1 MAPDDFRADSRAA
14 ATGRAASSEQTQPE
28 APWWARAYVRLGLL
42 LTVLA
47 ASVLALLAV
56 RVGLFD
62 LGSGPAQARGAAFAA
77 GCPGREAPQARRVP
91 AASVGALRG
100 AVAHAA
106 PARAAR
112 AYQSGTITIENLFSD
127 DSPERQ
133 PASGSQAR
141 SVSAGYELRWWLLNR
156 AGNEDDVAA
165 DVLEFT
171 TKQTAENALARAA
184 SPRCRREAT
193 ARAGQFPSG
202 ARDLRWVNP
211 DNAREWDVL
220 FTRGKRLYRIAYVPS
235 DYPPATGPAQRA
247 HESQRDEAT
256 AEALA
261 CALAGAACRAPGVH
275 ASSTNLA
282 TLAASPAR
290 SSAARAPSRA
300 RAKAYAHAVN
310 LRGYDVPAMVE
321 AAREVPTGGRAL
333 SDAFSR
339 CTGDARPTRSL
350 GDFNSPLFSSR
361 NRRQDAVVAST
372 VAVLPS
378 EAAADGYLDQ
388 LATDRARACVR
399 RGYERTWLDRV
410 GARRQL
416 RVIRISATPLPDP
429 APASYRGLRPYVGA
443 AIRVTIDVS
452 ARTRRGARV
461 QTPIYI
467 DELAFA
473 SGRAVIAL
481 AAESVAYPF
490 SNASERYLIAKL
502 VGRAQVNEA

>member
-1 MAPDDFRADSRAA
+1 MAPEDFRADSRAA
-14 ATGRAASSEQTQPE
+14 ANGRAASSEQTPPE
-28 APWWARAYVRLGLL
+28 APWWARGYVRLGLL
-42 LTVLA
+42 LAVLA

-62 LGSGPAQARGAAFAA
+62 AGSGPAQARGAAFAA

-106 PARAAR
+106 SARAAR
-112 AYQSGTITIENLFSD
+112 AYQAGTITIENLFSD

-133 PASGSQAR
+133 PASRSQAR

-184 SPRCRREAT
+184 SPRCRRQAT
-193 ARAGQFPSG
+193 ARAGRFPSG

-235 DYPPATGPAQRA
+235 DYPPATGPTQRA
-247 HESQRDEAT
+247 HESRDEAT

-261 CALAGAACRAPGVH
+261 CAIAAAACRAPGVR

-290 SSAARAPSRA
+290 SSAARATSRA
-300 RAKAYAHAVN
+300 QASAYAHAVN

-333 SDAFSR
+333 SNAFSR
-339 CTGDARPTRSL
+339 CTDDARLTGSL
-350 GDFNSPLFSSR
+350 DDFDSPLFSSR
-361 NRRQDAVVAST
+361 NRRQDAAVAST

-388 LATDRARACVR
+388 FATARARACVR

-429 APASYRGLRPYVGA
+429 PPASYRGLRPYVGA